1 MVVDFDKLG
10 CGIEKL
16 VDTIADVIYGMFFPG
31 VPFLVAFVGVTVID
45 FYLVLS
51 ALLIPNIIHVVCSVI
66 FLVCTHFCY
75 FLVIAIM
82 VSRYEHLYDRIIVVP
97 GCR

>member
-16 VDTIADVIYGMFFPG
+16 VDTIADVIYGMSFPG
-31 VPFLVAFVGVTVID
+31 VFFLVAFVEVTVID

-51 ALLIPNIIHVVCSVI
+51 ALLIPNIVHVVL
-66 FLVCTHFCY
+66 FLFLECTHFCY
-75 FLVIAIM
+75 SLVVAIL
-82 VSRYEHLYDRIIVVP
+82 VSQYEHLYDRFIVVP

>member
-51 ALLIPNIIHVVCSVI
+51 ALLIPNIIHVVL
-66 FLVCTHFCY
+66 FLFLECTHFCY
-75 FLVIAIM
+75 LLVVAIL
-82 VSRYEHLYDRIIVVP
+82 VSQYEHLYDRIIVVL